1 LQYNFKTMRNS
12 KAIRESIGEVK
23 TTLDSLETLVTS
35 ENRDF
40 TEEEKVS
47 FDANMDELTRLVEE
61 LPKVEKMEEI
71 RKNAAN
77 LGGSPVVTESKEE
90 KNIVRDFSF
99 GKAVRAAFGGK
110 LEGVELEMAQEGEK
124 EMNAIGRS
132 SNGIVIPSMVLNRAV
147 ITENSTTGIE
157 AQSFVDAVYANTI
170 LDDLGVTRVS
180 STTDQR
186 IPILGAVTTQWETEV
201 SDAIDG
207 GSASSK
213 KDLAPRRLAA
223 YVDYSKQAAMQ
234 ANESLETALR
244 NSIAQAVGAK
254 VEYALFTDDSSNGS
268 YAYLGAGKTPV
279 TNADITDLM
288 MALVEEVQSNNHNRG
303 NLGFAI
309 SNDLFTEVYTAAQ
322 VSGVNPLVINEMIMG
337 VMAKFSNQIADI
349 TNPAVYYGDW
359 SKVQIAQFGGV
370 EILMDPYTQAIK
382 GTNRLILNSYWDA
395 ALVQDAAISVGT
407 FG

>member
-1 LQYNFKTMRNS
+1 MKNS
-12 KAIRESIGEVK
+12 KAIREEIGSVK
-23 TTLDSLETLVTS
+23 GEIDSLETLVTS

-40 TEEEKVS
+40 TEEETLS
-47 FDANMDELTRLVEE
+47 FDTNMERLTALVEE
-61 LPKVEKMEEI
+61 LPKVQKEEEI
-71 RKNAAN
+71 RMKAAN
-77 LGGSPVVTESKEE
+77 LGGSPVVEQTKEE
-90 KNIVRDFSF
+90 KRIIKDFSF

-110 LEGVELEMAQEGEK
+110 LEGVEAEMAQEGER

-132 SNGIVIPSMVLNRAV
+132 SNGVVIPSMVLNRAV
-147 ITENSTTGIE
+147 ITENGTTGIE
-157 AQSFVDAVYANTI
+157 QQSFVDAVYANTI
-170 LDDLGVTRVS
+170 LGDLGITQVS
-180 STTDQR
+180 SSTDQR
-186 IPILGAVTTQWETEV
+186 IPILGAVSTQWETEV

-213 KDLAPRRLAA
+213 KDLAPKRLAA

-234 ANESLETALR
+234 ANGSLESALR

-254 VEYALFTDDSSNGS
+254 VEYALFTDDSANGA

-279 TNADITDLM
+279 TNADITDLLM
-288 MALVEEVQSNNHNRG
+288 GLVEEVQSNNHNRG

-309 SNDLFTEVYTAAQ
+309 SNDLFTEMYTAAQ
-322 VSGVNPLVINEMIMG
+322 VSGVNPLIINEMVMG

-395 ALVQDAAISVGT
+395 ALIQDAAISVGT

>member
-1 LQYNFKTMRNS
+1 MKNS
-12 KAIRESIGEVK
+12 KAIREEIGSVK
-23 TTLDSLETLVTS
+23 GEIDSLETLVTS

-40 TEEEKVS
+40 TEEETLS
-47 FDANMDELTRLVEE
+47 FDKNMERLTALVEE
-61 LPKVEKMEEI
+61 LPKVQKEEEI
-71 RKNAAN
+71 RMKAAN
-77 LGGSPVVTESKEE
+77 LGGSPVLEQTKEE
-90 KNIVRDFSF
+90 KRIIKDFSF

-110 LEGVELEMAQEGEK
+110 LEGVEAEMAQEGER

-132 SNGIVIPSMVLNRAV
+132 SNGVVIPSMVLNRAV
-147 ITENSTTGIE
+147 ITENGTTGIE
-157 AQSFVDAVYANTI
+157 QQSFVDAVYANTI
-170 LDDLGVTRVS
+170 LGDLGVTQVS
-180 STTDQR
+180 SSTDQR
-186 IPILGAVTTQWETEV
+186 IPILGAVSTQWETEV

-207 GSASSK
+207 GTASSK
-213 KDLAPRRLAA
+213 KDLAPKRLAA

-234 ANESLETALR
+234 ANGSLESALR

-254 VEYALFTDDSSNGS
+254 VEYALFTDDSANGA

-279 TNADITDLM
+279 TNADITALLM
-288 MALVEEVQSNNHNRG
+288 GLVEEVQSNNHNRG

-309 SNDLFTEVYTAAQ
+309 SNDLFTEMYTAAQ
-322 VSGVNPLVINEMIMG
+322 VSGVNPLIINEMVMG

-359 SKVQIAQFGGV
+359 SKVQVAQFGGV

-395 ALVQDAAISVGT
+395 ALIQDAAISVGT

>member
-1 LQYNFKTMRNS
+1 MKNS
-12 KAIRESIGEVK
+12 KAIREEIGAVK
-23 TTLDSLETLVTS
+23 SEIDSLETLVTS

-40 TEEEKVS
+40 TEEETLS
-47 FDANMDELTRLVEE
+47 FDTNMERLTALVEE
-61 LPKVEKMEEI
+61 LPKVQKEEEI
-71 RKNAAN
+71 RMKAAN
-77 LGGSPVVTESKEE
+77 LGGSPVVEQTKEE
-90 KNIVRDFSF
+90 KRIIKDFSF

-110 LEGVELEMAQEGEK
+110 LEGVEAEMAQEGER

-132 SNGIVIPSMVLNRAV
+132 SNGVVIPSMVLNRAV
-147 ITENSTTGIE
+147 ITENDTTGIE
-157 AQSFVDAVYANTI
+157 QQSFVDAVYANTI
-170 LDDLGVTRVS
+170 LGDLGITRVS

-186 IPILGAVTTQWETEV
+186 IPILGAVSTQWETEV

-207 GSASSK
+207 GTASSK
-213 KDLAPRRLAA
+213 KDLAPKRLAA

-234 ANESLETALR
+234 ANGSLESALR

-254 VEYALFTDDSSNGS
+254 VEYALFTDDSANGA

-279 TNADITDLM
+279 TNADITALLM
-288 MALVEEVQSNNHNRG
+288 GLVEEVQSNNHNRG

-309 SNDLFTEVYTAAQ
+309 SNDLFTEIYTAAQ
-322 VSGVNPLVINEMIMG
+322 VSGVNPLIINEMVMG

-359 SKVQIAQFGGV
+359 SKVQVAQFGGV

-395 ALVQDAAISVGT
+395 ALIQDAAISVGT
-407 FG
+407 FGV

>member
-1 LQYNFKTMRNS
+1 MKNS
-12 KAIRESIGEVK
+12 KAIREEIGSVK
-23 TTLDSLETLVTS
+23 GEIDSLETLVTS

-40 TEEEKVS
+40 TEEETLS
-47 FDANMDELTRLVEE
+47 FDKNMERLTALVEE
-61 LPKVEKMEEI
+61 LPKVQKEEEI
-71 RKNAAN
+71 RMKAAN
-77 LGGSPVVTESKEE
+77 LGGSPVVEQTKEE
-90 KNIVRDFSF
+90 KRIIKDFSF

-110 LEGVELEMAQEGEK
+110 LEGVEAEMAQEGEK

-132 SNGIVIPSMVLNRAV
+132 SNGVVIPSMVLNRAV
-147 ITENSTTGIE
+147 ITENGTTGIE
-157 AQSFVDAVYANTI
+157 QQSFVDAVYANTI
-170 LDDLGVTRVS
+170 LGDLGVTQVS
-180 STTDQR
+180 SSTDQR
-186 IPILGAVTTQWETEV
+186 IPILGAVSTQWETEV

-213 KDLAPRRLAA
+213 KDLAPKRLAA

-234 ANESLETALR
+234 ANGSLESALR

-254 VEYALFTDDSSNGS
+254 VEYALFTDDSANGA

-279 TNADITDLM
+279 TNADITDLLM
-288 MALVEEVQSNNHNRG
+288 GLVEEVQSNNHNRG

-309 SNDLFTEVYTAAQ
+309 SNDLFTEMYTAAQ
-322 VSGVNPLVINEMIMG
+322 VSGVNPLIINEMVMG

-359 SKVQIAQFGGV
+359 SKVQVAQFGGV

-395 ALVQDAAISVGT
+395 ALIQDAAISVGT

>member
-1 LQYNFKTMRNS
+1 MRNS
-12 KAIRESIGEVK
+12 KTIREEIGASK
-23 TTLDSLETLVTS
+23 STLDALETLVTS

-47 FDANMDELTRLVEE
+47 FDTNMEELSRLVDE
-61 LPKVEKMEEI
+61 LPKTEKMEEI

-77 LGGSPVVTESKEE
+77 LGGSPVAVETKEE
-90 KNIVRDFSF
+90 KEIVRNFSF

-110 LEGVELEMAQEGEK
+110 LDGLEAEMAQEGEK
-124 EMNAIGRS
+124 EMAAIGRS

-147 ITENSTTGIE
+147 ITENGTTGVE

-207 GSASSK
+207 GSAMSK
-213 KDLAPRRLAA
+213 KDLAPKRLAA
-223 YVDYSKQAAMQ
+223 YVDFSKAAAMQ
-234 ANESLETALR
+234 ANESIEAALR

-254 VEYALFTDDSSNGS
+254 VEYALFTDDSANGA
-268 YAYLGAGKTPV
+268 YDYLGNGKTAL

-322 VSGVNPLVINEMIMG
+322 VSGVNPLIINDAIMG
-337 VMAKFSNQIADI
+337 VAAKFSNQIADI
-349 TNPAVYYGDW
+349 TNPAVYYGDF

>member
-1 LQYNFKTMRNS
+1 MRNS
-12 KAIRESIGEVK
+12 KTIREEIGAAK
-23 TTLDSLETLVTS
+23 STLDALETLVTS

-47 FDANMDELTRLVEE
+47 FDTNMEELSRLVEE
-61 LPKVEKMEEI
+61 LPKTEKMEEI

-77 LGGSPVVTESKEE
+77 LGGTPVSVETKEE
-90 KNIVRDFSF
+90 REIVKDFSF

-110 LEGVELEMAQEGEK
+110 LDGLEAEMAQEGEK
-124 EMNAIGRS
+124 EMAAIGRS

-147 ITENSTTGIE
+147 ITENGTTGVE

-207 GSASSK
+207 GSAMSK
-213 KDLAPRRLAA
+213 KDLAPKRLAA
-223 YVDYSKQAAMQ
+223 YVDFSKQAAMQ
-234 ANESLETALR
+234 ANESIEGALR

-254 VEYALFTDDSSNGS
+254 VEYALFTDDSANGA
-268 YAYLGAGKTPV
+268 YDYLGNGKTAL

-322 VSGVNPLVINEMIMG
+322 VSGVNPLIINEMIMG

-349 TNPAVYYGDW
+349 TNPAVYYGDF

>member
-1 LQYNFKTMRNS
+1 MRNS
-12 KAIRESIGEVK
+12 KTIREEIGVTK
-23 TTLDSLETLVTS
+23 STLDTLETLVTS
-35 ENRDF
+35 EDRDF

-47 FDANMDELTRLVEE
+47 FDTNMDELTRLVEE
-61 LPKVEKMEEI
+61 LPKTQKQEEI
-71 RKNAAN
+71 RMKSAN
-77 LGGSPVVTESKEE
+77 LGGSPVATETKEE
-90 KNIVRDFSF
+90 KEIVRDFSF

-110 LEGVELEMAQEGEK
+110 LEGVEAEMAQEGER
-124 EMNAIGRS
+124 EMAAIGRS
-132 SNGIVIPSMVLNRAV
+132 SNGIVIPAMVLNRAV
-147 ITENSTTGIE
+147 ITENGTTGVE

-207 GSASSK
+207 GSAMSK
-213 KDLAPRRLAA
+213 KDLAPKRLAA
-223 YVDYSKQAAMQ
+223 YVDFSKQAAMQ
-234 ANESLETALR
+234 ANESIEGALR

-254 VEYALFTDDSSNGS
+254 VEYALFTDDSANG
-268 YAYLGAGKTPV
+268 AYNFLGNGKTAV
-279 TNADITDLM
+279 TNADITTLL

-309 SNDLFTEVYTAAQ
+309 SNDLFTEIYTAAQ
-322 VSGVNPLVINEMIMG
+322 VSGVNPLIINEMIMG

-349 TNPAVYYGDW
+349 TNPAVYYGDF
-359 SKVQIAQFGGV
+359 SKVQIASFGGI
-370 EILMDPYTQAIK
+370 EILMDPYSQALK

>member
-1 LQYNFKTMRNS
+1 MRNS
-12 KAIRESIGEVK
+12 KTIREEIGVAK
-23 TTLDSLETLVTS
+23 STLDTLETLVTS
-35 ENRDF
+35 EDRDF

-47 FDANMDELTRLVEE
+47 FDTNMDELTRLVEE
-61 LPKVEKMEEI
+61 LPKTEKQEEI
-71 RKNAAN
+71 RMKSAN
-77 LGGSPVVTESKEE
+77 LGGSPVATETKEE
-90 KNIVRDFSF
+90 KEIVRDFSF

-110 LEGVELEMAQEGEK
+110 LEGVEAEMAQEGER
-124 EMNAIGRS
+124 EMAAIGRS
-132 SNGIVIPSMVLNRAV
+132 SNGIVIPAMVLNRAV
-147 ITENSTTGIE
+147 ITENGTTGVE

-207 GSASSK
+207 GSAMSK
-213 KDLAPRRLAA
+213 KDLAPKRLAA
-223 YVDYSKQAAMQ
+223 YVDFSKQAAMQ
-234 ANESLETALR
+234 ANESIEGALR

-254 VEYALFTDDSSNGS
+254 VEYALFTDDSANG
-268 YAYLGAGKTPV
+268 AYNFLGNGKTAV
-279 TNADITDLM
+279 TNADITTLL

-309 SNDLFTEVYTAAQ
+309 SNDLFTEIYTAAQ
-322 VSGVNPLVINEMIMG
+322 VSGVNPLIINEMIMG
-337 VMAKFSNQIADI
+337 VMSKFSNQIADI
-349 TNPAVYYGDW
+349 TNPAVYYGDF

>member
-1 LQYNFKTMRNS
+1 MRNS
-12 KAIRESIGEVK
+12 KTIREEIGAAK
-23 TTLDSLETLVTS
+23 STLDALETLVTS

-40 TEEEKVS
+40 TEAEKVS
-47 FDANMDELTRLVEE
+47 FDTKMEELSRLVEE
-61 LPKVEKMEEI
+61 LPKTEKMEEI

-77 LGGSPVVTESKEE
+77 LGGTPVAVETKEE
-90 KNIVRDFSF
+90 REIVKDFSF
-99 GKAVRAAFGGK
+99 GKAVRAAYGEK
-110 LEGVELEMAQEGEK
+110 LDGVELEMAQEGQR

-132 SNGIVIPSMVLNRAV
+132 ANGVVIPSMILNRAV
-147 ITENSTTGIE
+147 VTENGTSGVET
-157 AQSFVDAVYANTI
+157 QSFVDAVYANTI
-170 LDDLGVTRVS
+170 LEDLGVTRVS
-180 STTDQR
+180 TTTDQR
-186 IPILGAVTTQWETEV
+186 IPILGAVSTQWETEV

-207 GSASSK
+207 GSAMSK
-213 KDLAPRRLAA
+213 KDLAPKRLAA

-234 ANESLETALR
+234 HNESLESALR

-254 VEYALFTDDSSNGS
+254 VEYALFTDDSANGA
-268 YAYLGAGKTPV
+268 YNYLGNGKTPV

-322 VSGVNPLVINEMIMG
+322 VSGVNPLIINEMIMG

-349 TNPAVYYGDW
+349 TNPAVYYGDF
-359 SKVQIAQFGGV
+359 SKVQIAQFGAL
-370 EILMDPYTQAIK
+370 ELLSDPYTQAIK

>member
-1 LQYNFKTMRNS
+1 MRNS
-12 KAIRESIGEVK
+12 KTIREEIGVTK
-23 TTLDSLETLVTS
+23 STLDTLETLVTS
-35 ENRDF
+35 EDRDF

-47 FDANMDELTRLVEE
+47 FDTNMDELTRLVEE
-61 LPKVEKMEEI
+61 LPKTQKQEEI
-71 RKNAAN
+71 RMKSAN
-77 LGGSPVVTESKEE
+77 LGGSPVATETKEE
-90 KNIVRDFSF
+90 KEIVRDFSF

-110 LEGVELEMAQEGEK
+110 LEGVEAEMAQEGER
-124 EMNAIGRS
+124 EMAAIGRS
-132 SNGIVIPSMVLNRAV
+132 SNGIVIPAMVLNRAV
-147 ITENSTTGIE
+147 ITENGTTGVE

-207 GSASSK
+207 GSAMSK
-213 KDLAPRRLAA
+213 KDLAPKRLAA
-223 YVDYSKQAAMQ
+223 YVDFSKQAAMQ
-234 ANESLETALR
+234 ANESIEGALR

-254 VEYALFTDDSSNGS
+254 VEYALFTDDSANGS
-268 YAYLGAGKTPV
+268 YAYLGDGKTAV
-279 TNADITDLM
+279 TNADITTLL

-309 SNDLFTEVYTAAQ
+309 SNDLFTEIYTAAQ
-322 VSGVNPLVINEMIMG
+322 VSGVNPLIINEMIMG

-349 TNPAVYYGDW
+349 TNPAVYYGDF